1 MAFKMYMK
9 SEMGGG
15 GGGGGGG
22 SSSGGIGGLMNMAS
36 KFLK

>member
-9 SEMGGG
+9 SEMGGSGGGQSSG
-15 GGGGGGG
+15 GGGLL
-22 SSSGGIGGLMNMAS
+22 GLAS